1 VGIFWAQRMHKAL
14 VFFMPLWV
22 SGCSQIGIE
31 VWDNSGIP
39 TQGECPDTDY
49 DNGGNIEPEPGL
61 CKMGT
66 GFLFSINRRFKG

>member
-1 VGIFWAQRMHKAL
+1 MHKAL

-22 SGCSQIGIE
+22 SGCSQIRIE